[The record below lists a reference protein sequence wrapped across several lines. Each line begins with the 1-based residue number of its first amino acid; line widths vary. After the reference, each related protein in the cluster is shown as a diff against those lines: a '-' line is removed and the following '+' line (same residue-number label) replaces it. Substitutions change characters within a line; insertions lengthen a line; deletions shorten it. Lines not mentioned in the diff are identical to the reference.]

1 MKKVLICTAVAIG
14 LGACATKEKMET
26 DTTKK
31 GGSVTANADH
41 SAAITAT
48 KLTSNLD
55 KGQVPGTDFFQYATG
70 GWQNANPI
78 TDEYARYGQFDALRE
93 KNREQ
98 LKDLV
103 LEQAAKKGEKGS
115 NSQKVGDLYNLVM
128 DSTRRNNEGVA
139 PVKPYMDAIAAMQT
153 KEEIIPL
160 IAKNYIVGL
169 GNFFG
174 TGISTDIM
182 ESNSNQLGIYQGG
195 LSLSEKEYYSEES
208 EVAANIRTKFREH
221 VVNMFKLHGFSEQ
234 EATAKME
241 AVMAIET
248 RLAAKHLSRVERRDP
263 MNSYHKMS
271 YDELKSTVPGIDWD
285 TYYSILGIEGI
296 KELNLAHP
304 EAIKEVAA
312 IINDTP
318 MDDIKAYLEWRVIR
332 STANEL
338 SDALE
343 EETFAFYGTVL
354 SGKKVQ
360 QPRWKR
366 AVSTVD
372 GALGDIIGQLYV
384 AKYFPAEAKERM
396 TQLVKN
402 LQIALG
408 ERIDAQEWMSDVTK
422 KAAHEKLNTFT
433 VKIGYPDKWD
443 DYSALTIDPELSY
456 AENCRNMSEFGWKK
470 HVDEKWGKPVDRD
483 EWHMTPQTVNA
494 YYNPTT
500 NEICFPAGILQ
511 YPFFDMEEDDAFN
524 YGAIGVVIGHEMTH
538 GFDDQGRQ
546 FDKDGNF
553 ANWWTDEDAQKFN
566 ERTQVIVDFF
576 DKIEV
581 LPGLNANG
589 KLTLGEN
596 IADHGGIMISL
607 QAFRKATKDNPL
619 PVIDGLT
626 AEQRFFI
633 SYSGVWAGH
642 VRDEE
647 IRNLTKSDVHSL
659 SRWRVNGTLPHIDAW
674 YEAFGITEESPMFVP
689 QEKRLNIW

>member
-1 MKKVLICTAVAIG
+1 MKKTLICTAIAISF
-14 LGACATKEKMET
+14 GACATKEKKT
-26 DTTKK
+26 DMT
-31 GGSVTANADH
+31 N
-41 SAAITAT
+41 ITET
-48 KLTSNLD
+48 KLTANLD
-55 KGQVPGTDFFQYATG
+55 TTYIPGADFFQYATG

-103 LEQAAKKGEKGS
+103 LEQAAKKGENGS

-139 PVKPYMDAIAAMQT
+139 PVKPYMDAIAAIES

-160 IAKNYIVGL
+160 IAKNYRVGL

-182 ESNSNQLGIYQGG
+182 ESNSHLLGLYQGG
-195 LSLSEKEYYSEES
+195 LSLSEKEYYSENDEAS
-208 EVAANIRTKFREH
+208 INIRAKFRQY
-221 VVNMFKLHGFSEQ
+221 VVNMFKLHGFNEQ

-271 YDELKSTVPGIDWD
+271 YDELKRTIPGIDWD
-285 TYYSILGIEGI
+285 TYYSILGINGI
-296 KELNLAHP
+296 EELNLAHP

-312 IINDTP
+312 IINDTQLN
-318 MDDIKAYLEWRVIR
+318 DIKAYLEWRIIR

-338 SDALE
+338 SDAIE

-372 GALGDIIGQLYV
+372 GALGDIIGELYV
-384 AKYFPAEAKERM
+384 AKYFPPAAKERM

-422 KAAHEKLNTFT
+422 KAAHEKLSTFT

-443 DYSALTIDPELSY
+443 DYSALTIDPALSY

-470 HVDEKWGKPVDRD
+470 HIDEKWGKPVDRD

-546 FDKDGNF
+546 FDKEGNF
-553 ANWWTDEDAQKFN
+553 ANWWTDEDAAKFN
-566 ERTQVIVDFF
+566 ERTQVIVNFF

-607 QAFRKATKDNPL
+607 QAFRNATKDKPL
-619 PVIDGLT
+619 PEIDGLT
-626 AEQRFFI
+626 AEQRFFL

-642 VRDEE
+642 IRDEE

-674 YEAFGITEESPMFVP
+674 YEAFGITEESPMFVS

>member
-1 MKKVLICTAVAIG
+1 MMANL
-14 LGACATKEKMET
+14 
-26 DTTKK
+26 DTTQ
-31 GGSVTANADH
+31 D
-41 SAAITAT
+41 
-48 KLTSNLD
+48 
-55 KGQVPGTDFFQYATG
+55 PGTDFFRYATG
-70 GWQNANPI
+70 GWLDANPL

-93 KNREQ
+93 KSREQ
-98 LKDLV
+98 LKELV
-103 LEQAAKKGEKGS
+103 LEQAAKESEPGS
-115 NSQKVGDLYNLVM
+115 NAQKVGDLYKMVM
-128 DSTRRNNEGVA
+128 DSTTRNAQGVE
-139 PVKPYMDAIAAMQT
+139 PVKPLMDEVAAL
-153 KEEIIPL
+153 KDKSEIIPL
-160 IAKNYIVGL
+160 MARNTRVGI
-169 GNFFG
+169 GGFFG
-174 TGISTDIM
+174 TGIGTDIM
-182 ESNSNQLGIYQGG
+182 DSNSNQLGLYQGG
-195 LSLSEKEYYSEES
+195 LSLPEKEYYSDNDEITL
-208 EVAANIRTKFREH
+208 NIRAKFQEY
-221 VVNMFKLHGFSEQ
+221 VVNMFKLHGF
-234 EATAKME
+234 EAAAAQKKME

-248 RLAAKHLSRVERRDP
+248 RIAAKHLSRVERRNP
-263 MNSYHKMS
+263 LNSYHKMT
-271 YDELKSTVPGIDWD
+271 YAELKNTIPGINWD
-285 TYYSILGIEGI
+285 EYYSILGINGI
-296 KELNLAHP
+296 EVLNLAHP

-312 IINDTP
+312 IIAETP
-318 MDDIKAYLEWRVIR
+318 LDDLKAYLEWRVIR
-332 STANEL
+332 STSNEL
-338 SDALE
+338 TDDIEA
-343 EETFAFYGTVL
+343 ETFAFYGTVL

-372 GALGDIIGQLYV
+372 GALGDIIGELYV
-384 AKYFPAEAKERM
+384 AKHFPPAAKERM

-402 LQIALG
+402 LQVALG
-408 ERIDAQEWMSDVTK
+408 ERIDAQEWMSEETK

-443 DYSALTIDPELSY
+443 DYSGLVIDPALSY
-456 AENCRNMSEFGWKK
+456 AENCRRMSEFGWNK
-470 HVDEKWGKPVDRD
+470 HVNEKWGKPVDRE

-511 YPFFDMEEDDAFN
+511 YPFFDMDEDDAFN

-553 ANWWTDEDAQKFN
+553 ANWWTDEDAAKFN

-596 IADHGGIMISL
+596 IADHGGLMISM
-607 QAFRKATKDNPL
+607 QAFKNATKENPL
-619 PVIDGLT
+619 PVVNGFT
-626 AEQRFFI
+626 PEQRFYL

-659 SRWRVNGTLPHIDAW
+659 ARWRVNGTLPHIDDW
-674 YEAFGITEESPMFVP
+674 YTAFGITEESPMFVP
-689 QEKRLNIW
+689 QEERLKIW

>member
-1 MKKVLICTAVAIG
+1 MKKLFIGAAMLVG
-14 LGACATKEKMET
+14 LGACTTNETMET
-26 DTTKK
+26 
-31 GGSVTANADH
+31 
-41 SAAITAT
+41 
-48 KLTSNLD
+48 KLMANLD
-55 KGQVPGTDFFQYATG
+55 TAQSPGADFFQYATG
-70 GWQNANPI
+70 GWQKANPM

-103 LEQAAKKGEKGS
+103 LEQASKESEPGS
-115 NSQKVGDLYNLVM
+115 NAQKVGDLYNMVM
-128 DSTRRNNEGVA
+128 DSTRRNAEGTA
-139 PVKPYMDAIAAMQT
+139 PVKSYMDEVASL
-153 KEEIIPL
+153 KSKSEIIPL
-160 IAKNYIVGL
+160 MARNYRVGI
-169 GNFFG
+169 GGFFG
-174 TGISTDIM
+174 TGIGTDIM
-182 ESNSNQLGIYQGG
+182 DSNSNQLGLYQGG
-195 LSLSEKEYYSEES
+195 TSLPEKEYYSDTDENS
-208 EVAANIRTKFREH
+208 ANIRAKYREYI
-221 VVNMFKLHGFSEQ
+221 VNMFKLHGFSAQDAES
-234 EATAKME
+234 KMNS
-241 AVMAIET
+241 VMAIET
-248 RLAAKHLSRVERRDP
+248 RLAAKHLSRVERRNP
-263 MNSYHKMS
+263 LNSYHKMS
-271 YDELKSTVPGIDWD
+271 YAELKSTVPGIDWD

-296 KELNLAHP
+296 ETVNLAHP

-312 IINDTP
+312 IIKDTP
-318 MDDIKAYLEWRVIR
+318 LNDIKAYLEWKIIR
-332 STANEL
+332 STSNEL
-338 SDALE
+338 TDDIEA
-343 EETFAFYGTVL
+343 ETFAFYGTVL

-372 GALGDIIGQLYV
+372 GALGDIIGELYV
-384 AKYFPAEAKERM
+384 AKHFPPAAKERM

-402 LQIALG
+402 LQVALG
-408 ERIDAQEWMSDVTK
+408 ERIDAQEWMSEETK

-443 DYSALTIDPELSY
+443 DYSGLTVDPSLTY
-456 AENCRNMSEFGWKK
+456 AENCRRMSEFGWKK
-470 HVDEKWGKPVDRD
+470 HIDEKWGKPVDRD

-511 YPFFDMEEDDAFN
+511 YPFFDMNEDDAFN

-553 ANWWTDEDAQKFN
+553 ANWWTDEDAAKFN

-596 IADHGGIMISL
+596 IADHGGLMISM
-607 QAFRKATKDNPL
+607 QAFKNATKDNPL
-619 PVIDGLT
+619 PAVNGFT
-626 AEQRFFI
+626 PEQRFYL

-659 SRWRVNGTLPHIDAW
+659 SRWRVNGTLPHIDDW
-674 YEAFGITEESPMFVP
+674 YAAFGITENDPLFVP
-689 QEKRLNIW
+689 AEQRLKIW

>member
-1 MKKVLICTAVAIG
+1 MKKLLIMTAIALGVAG
-14 LGACATKEKMET
+14 CETKETMK
-26 DTTKK
+26 
-31 GGSVTANADH
+31 
-41 SAAITAT
+41 T
-48 KLTSNLD
+48 KLTDNLD
-55 KGQVPGTDFFQYATG
+55 TSYKPGEDFFQYATG

-103 LEQAAKKGEKGS
+103 LEQAAKESESGS
-115 NSQKVGDLYNLVM
+115 NAQKVGDLYKLVM
-128 DSTRRNNEGVA
+128 DSTRRNSEGIA
-139 PVKPYMDAIAAMQT
+139 PVKPYIDAVAAM
-153 KEEIIPL
+153 KEKSEIIPL
-160 IAKNYIVGL
+160 IAKNYRVGL

-174 TGISTDIM
+174 TGIGTDIM
-182 ESNSNQLGIYQGG
+182 DSNSNQLGIYQGG
-195 LSLSEKEYYSEES
+195 LSLSEKEYYSEDS
-208 EVAANIRTKFREH
+208 EVAANIRTKFREY
-221 VVNMFKLHGFSEQ
+221 VVNMFKLYGNSEQ
-234 EATAKME
+234 VATAKME

-248 RLAAKHLSRVERRDP
+248 RLAAKHLSRVERRNP

-271 YDELKSTVPGIDWD
+271 YDELKKTIPGIDWD
-285 TYYSILGIEGI
+285 TYYSILGIDGI
-296 KELNLAHP
+296 EVLNLAHP
-304 EAIKEVAA
+304 EAIKEVEA
-312 IINDTP
+312 IIKETPLNDL
-318 MDDIKAYLEWRVIR
+318 KAYLEWRIMR

-338 SDALE
+338 SDAIE

-372 GALGDIIGQLYV
+372 GALGDIIGELYV
-384 AKYFPAEAKERM
+384 AKHFPPAAKERM
-396 TQLVKN
+396 TELVNN

-443 DYSALTIDPELSY
+443 DYSALTIDPALSY

-470 HVDEKWGKPVDRD
+470 HIDEKWSKPVDRE

-553 ANWWTDEDAQKFN
+553 ANWWTDEDAAKFN

-576 DKIEV
+576 NKIEV
-581 LPGLNANG
+581 LPGLYADG

-607 QAFRKATKDNPL
+607 QAFRNATKENPL
-619 PVIDGLT
+619 PEIDGLT
-626 AEQRFFI
+626 AEQRFFL

-689 QEKRLNIW
+689 KEERLNIW

>member
-1 MKKVLICTAVAIG
+1 MKRLFICTALAVS
-14 LGACATKEKMET
+14 LGACTTNETMET
-26 DTTKK
+26 KLMGNLDTTQ
-31 GGSVTANADH
+31 A
-41 SAAITAT
+41 
-48 KLTSNLD
+48 
-55 KGQVPGTDFFQYATG
+55 PGTDFFRYATG
-70 GWQNANPI
+70 GWQDANPL

-93 KNREQ
+93 KSREQ
-98 LKDLV
+98 LKELV
-103 LEQAAKKGEKGS
+103 LEQAAKVSEPGS
-115 NSQKVGDLYNLVM
+115 NAQKVGDLYKMVM
-128 DSTRRNNEGVA
+128 DSTTRNAQGVE
-139 PVKPYMDAIAAMQT
+139 PVKPLMDEVAAI
-153 KEEIIPL
+153 KSKSEIIPL
-160 IAKNYIVGL
+160 VAKNNRIGI
-169 GNFFG
+169 GGFFG
-174 TGISTDIM
+174 TGIGTDIM
-182 ESNSNQLGIYQGG
+182 DSNSNQLGIYQGG
-195 LSLSEKEYYSEES
+195 LSLPEKEYYSDNDDITL
-208 EVAANIRTKFREH
+208 NIRAKFQEY
-221 VVNMFKLHGFSEQ
+221 VVNMFKLHGFTAD
-234 EATAKME
+234 EAKSKME

-248 RLAAKHLSRVERRDP
+248 RIAAKHLSRVERRNP
-263 MNSYHKMS
+263 LNSYHKMS
-271 YDELKSTVPGIDWD
+271 YAELKSTIPGINWD
-285 TYYSILGIEGI
+285 EYYSILGINGI
-296 KELNLAHP
+296 EMLNLAHP
-304 EAIKEVAA
+304 EAVKEVAA
-312 IINDTP
+312 IINEMP
-318 MDDIKAYLEWRVIR
+318 LESLKSYLQWRIVR
-332 STANEL
+332 STSNEL
-338 SDALE
+338 TDAIE

-372 GALGDIIGQLYV
+372 GALGDIIGELYV
-384 AKYFPAEAKERM
+384 AKHFPPAAKERM

-408 ERIDAQEWMSDVTK
+408 ERIDAQEWMSEETK

-443 DYSALTIDPELSY
+443 DYSGLIVDPSLSY
-456 AENCRNMSEFGWKK
+456 AENCRRMSEFEWNK
-470 HVDEKWGKPVDRD
+470 HVEEKWGKPVDRE

-553 ANWWTDEDAQKFN
+553 ANWWTDEDAAKFN

-596 IADHGGIMISL
+596 IADHGGLMISM
-607 QAFRKATKDNPL
+607 QAFKNATKENPL
-619 PVIDGLT
+619 PVINGFT
-626 AEQRFFI
+626 PEQRFFL

-659 SRWRVNGTLPHIDAW
+659 SRWRVNGTLPHIDDW
-674 YEAFGITEESPMFVP
+674 YTAFGITENDPMFVP
-689 QEKRLNIW
+689 AEERLKIW

>member
-1 MKKVLICTAVAIG
+1 MTAIALGVAG
-14 LGACATKEKMET
+14 CETKETMK
-26 DTTKK
+26 
-31 GGSVTANADH
+31 
-41 SAAITAT
+41 T
-48 KLTSNLD
+48 KLTENLD
-55 KGQVPGTDFFQYATG
+55 TTYKAGEDFFQYATG

-98 LKDLV
+98 LKELV
-103 LEQAAKKGEKGS
+103 LEQAAKESEPGS
-115 NSQKVGDLYNLVM
+115 NAQKVGDLYKLVM
-128 DSTRRNNEGVA
+128 DSTRRNSEGIA
-139 PVKPYMDAIAAMQT
+139 PVKPYIDAIAAM
-153 KEEIIPL
+153 KEKSEIIPL
-160 IAKNYIVGL
+160 IAKNYRVGL

-182 ESNSNQLGIYQGG
+182 DSNSNQLGIYQGG

-208 EVAANIRTKFREH
+208 EVAANIRAKFREH
-221 VVNMFKLHGFSEQ
+221 VVNMFKLFGNSEQ
-234 EATAKME
+234 DATAKME

-271 YDELKSTVPGIDWD
+271 YDELKKTIPGIDWD

-296 KELNLAHP
+296 EELNLAHP
-304 EAIKEVAA
+304 AAIKEVEA
-312 IINDTP
+312 IIKETP
-318 MDDIKAYLEWRVIR
+318 LNDIKAYLEWRIIR
-332 STANEL
+332 STSNEL
-338 SDALE
+338 SDAIE

-372 GALGDIIGQLYV
+372 GALGDIIGELYV
-384 AKYFPAEAKERM
+384 AKHFPPAAKVRM
-396 TQLVKN
+396 TELVKN

-408 ERIDAQEWMSDVTK
+408 ERIDAQEWMSAETK

-443 DYSALTIDPELSY
+443 DYSALTIDPVLSY
-456 AENCRNMSEFGWKK
+456 AENCRNMSEFDWKK
-470 HVDEKWGKPVDRD
+470 HVDEKWGKPVDRE

-607 QAFRKATKDNPL
+607 QAFRNATKDNPL
-619 PVIDGLT
+619 PVVDGLT

-674 YEAFGITEESPMFVP
+674 YEAFGITDKDPMFVP
-689 QEKRLNIW
+689 KEERLNIW

>member
-1 MKKVLICTAVAIG
+1 MKKTLICTAIAISF
-14 LGACATKEKMET
+14 GACATKEKKIDMT
-26 DTTKK
+26 
-31 GGSVTANADH
+31 N
-41 SAAITAT
+41 ITET
-48 KLTSNLD
+48 KLTANLD
-55 KGQVPGTDFFQYATG
+55 TTYIPGADFFQYATG

-103 LEQAAKKGEKGS
+103 LEQAAKKGENGS

-139 PVKPYMDAIAAMQT
+139 PVKPYMDAIAAIES

-160 IAKNYIVGL
+160 IAKNYRVGL

-182 ESNSNQLGIYQGG
+182 ESNSHLLGIYQGG
-195 LSLSEKEYYSEES
+195 LSLSEKEYYSENDEAS
-208 EVAANIRTKFREH
+208 VNIRTKFRQY
-221 VVNMFKLHGFSEQ
+221 VVNMFKLHGFNEQ

-241 AVMAIET
+241 AVMKIET

-263 MNSYHKMS
+263 MNSYHKMTYS
-271 YDELKSTVPGIDWD
+271 ELKNTIPGIDWD
-285 TYYSILGIEGI
+285 TYYSILGINGI
-296 KELNLAHP
+296 EELNLAHP
-304 EAIKEVAA
+304 NAIKEVAA
-312 IINDTP
+312 IINDTQLN
-318 MDDIKAYLEWRVIR
+318 DIKAYLEWRIIR

-338 SDALE
+338 SDAIE

-372 GALGDIIGQLYV
+372 GALGDIIGELYV
-384 AKYFPAEAKERM
+384 AKYFPPAAKERM

-422 KAAHEKLNTFT
+422 KAAHEKLSTFT

-443 DYSALTIDPELSY
+443 DYSALTINPALSY

-470 HVDEKWGKPVDRD
+470 HIDEKWGKPVDRD

-546 FDKDGNF
+546 FDKEGNF

-607 QAFRKATKDNPL
+607 QAFRNATKDKPL
-619 PVIDGLT
+619 PEIDGLT
-626 AEQRFFI
+626 AEQRFFL

-642 VRDEE
+642 IRDEE

-674 YEAFGITEESPMFVP
+674 YEAFGITEESPMFVS

>member
-1 MKKVLICTAVAIG
+1 MKKTLICTAIAISF
-14 LGACATKEKMET
+14 GACATKEKKIDMT
-26 DTTKK
+26 
-31 GGSVTANADH
+31 N
-41 SAAITAT
+41 ITET
-48 KLTSNLD
+48 KLTANLD
-55 KGQVPGTDFFQYATG
+55 TTYIPGADFFQYATG

-103 LEQAAKKGEKGS
+103 LEQAAKKGENGC

-128 DSTRRNNEGVA
+128 DSTRRNSEGVA
-139 PVKPYMDAIAAMQT
+139 PVKPYMDAIAAIES

-160 IAKNYIVGL
+160 IAKNYRVGL

-182 ESNSNQLGIYQGG
+182 ESNSHLLGIYQGG
-195 LSLSEKEYYSEES
+195 LSLSEKEYYSENDEAS
-208 EVAANIRTKFREH
+208 VNIRTKFRQY
-221 VVNMFKLHGFSEQ
+221 VVNMFKLHGFNEQ

-241 AVMAIET
+241 AVMKIET

-263 MNSYHKMS
+263 MNSYHKMTYS
-271 YDELKSTVPGIDWD
+271 EFKNTIPGIDWD
-285 TYYSILGIEGI
+285 TYYNILGINDIET
-296 KELNLAHP
+296 LNLAHP
-304 EAIKEVAA
+304 NAIKEVAA
-312 IINDTP
+312 IIKDTP
-318 MDDIKAYLEWRVIR
+318 LNEIKSYLEWRIIH
-332 STANEL
+332 STSNEL
-338 SDALE
+338 SDAIE

-372 GALGDIIGQLYV
+372 GALGDIIGELYV
-384 AKYFPAEAKERM
+384 AKYFPPAAKERM

-422 KAAHEKLNTFT
+422 KAAHEKLSTFT

-443 DYSALTIDPELSY
+443 DYSALTIDPALSY

-470 HVDEKWGKPVDRD
+470 HIDEKWGKPVDRD

-546 FDKDGNF
+546 FDKEGNF
-553 ANWWTDEDAQKFN
+553 ANWWTDEDAAKFN

-607 QAFRKATKDNPL
+607 QAFRNATKDKPL
-619 PVIDGLT
+619 PEIDGLT
-626 AEQRFFI
+626 AEQRFFL

-642 VRDEE
+642 IRDEE

-674 YEAFGITEESPMFVP
+674 YEAFGITEESPMFVS

>member
-1 MKKVLICTAVAIG
+1 MS
-14 LGACATKEKMET
+14 LGACTTNETMET
-26 DTTKK
+26 KLMANLDTTQ
-31 GGSVTANADH
+31 A
-41 SAAITAT
+41 
-48 KLTSNLD
+48 
-55 KGQVPGTDFFQYATG
+55 PGTDFFRYATG
-70 GWQNANPI
+70 GWQDANPL

-93 KNREQ
+93 KSKEQ
-98 LKDLV
+98 LKELV
-103 LEQAAKKGEKGS
+103 LEQAAKQSEPGS
-115 NSQKVGDLYNLVM
+115 NAQKVGDLYNMVM
-128 DSTRRNNEGVA
+128 DSTTRNAQGVE
-139 PVKPYMDAIAAMQT
+139 PVKPLMDEVAAI
-153 KEEIIPL
+153 KSKSEIIPL
-160 IAKNYIVGL
+160 VAKNNRIGI
-169 GNFFG
+169 GGFFG
-174 TGISTDIM
+174 TGIGTDIM
-182 ESNSNQLGIYQGG
+182 DSNSNQLGIYQGG
-195 LSLSEKEYYSEES
+195 LSLPEKEYYSDNDDITL
-208 EVAANIRTKFREH
+208 NIRAKFQEY
-221 VVNMFKLHGFSEQ
+221 VVNMFKLHGFTAD
-234 EATAKME
+234 EAKSKME

-248 RLAAKHLSRVERRDP
+248 RIAAKHLSRVERRNP
-263 MNSYHKMS
+263 LNSYHKMS
-271 YDELKSTVPGIDWD
+271 YAELKSTIPGINWD
-285 TYYSILGIEGI
+285 EYYSILGINGI
-296 KELNLAHP
+296 EMLNLAHP
-304 EAIKEVAA
+304 EAVKEVAA
-312 IINDTP
+312 IINEMP
-318 MDDIKAYLEWRVIR
+318 LESLKSYLQWRIVR
-332 STANEL
+332 STSNEL
-338 SDALE
+338 TDAIE

-372 GALGDIIGQLYV
+372 GALGDIIGELYV
-384 AKYFPAEAKERM
+384 AKHFPPAAKERM

-408 ERIDAQEWMSDVTK
+408 ERIDAQEWMSEETK

-443 DYSALTIDPELSY
+443 DYSGLIVDPSLSY
-456 AENCRNMSEFGWKK
+456 AENCRRMSEFEWNK
-470 HVDEKWGKPVDRD
+470 HVEEKWGKPVDRE

-553 ANWWTDEDAQKFN
+553 ANWWTDEDAAKFN

-596 IADHGGIMISL
+596 IADHGGLMISM
-607 QAFRKATKDNPL
+607 QAFKNATKENPL
-619 PVIDGLT
+619 PVINGFT
-626 AEQRFFI
+626 PEQRFYL

-659 SRWRVNGTLPHIDAW
+659 SRWRVNGTLPHIDDW
-674 YEAFGITEESPMFVP
+674 YTAFGITENDPMFVP
-689 QEKRLNIW
+689 AEERLKIW

>member
-1 MKKVLICTAVAIG
+1 MIYSMKKLFICTAMLIG
-14 LGACATKEKMET
+14 LGACTTKESME
-26 DTTKK
+26 
-31 GGSVTANADH
+31 S
-41 SAAITAT
+41 
-48 KLTSNLD
+48 KLMTNLD
-55 KGQVPGTDFFQYATG
+55 TSHQPGSDFFQYATG

-98 LKDLV
+98 LKELV
-103 LEQAAKKGEKGS
+103 LEQAAKESETGS
-115 NSQKVGDLYNLVM
+115 NEQKVGDLYNLVM
-128 DSTRRNNEGVA
+128 DSTRRNSEGIA
-139 PVKPYMDAIAAMQT
+139 PVKPYIDAVAAM
-153 KEEIIPL
+153 KEKSEIIPL
-160 IAKNYIVGL
+160 IAKNYRVGL

-174 TGISTDIM
+174 TGIGTDIM
-182 ESNSNQLGIYQGG
+182 DSNSNQLGIYQGG
-195 LSLSEKEYYSEES
+195 LSLSEKEYYSEDT
-208 EVAANIRTKFREH
+208 EVAANIRAKFRQYI
-221 VVNMFKLHGFSEQ
+221 VNMFKLFGNNEQ

-248 RLAAKHLSRVERRDP
+248 RLAAKHLSRVERRNP
-263 MNSYHKMS
+263 MNSYHKITYS
-271 YDELKSTVPGIDWD
+271 ELKKTIPTIDWD
-285 TYYSILGIEGI
+285 TYYSILGINGI
-296 KELNLAHP
+296 EVLNLAHP

-312 IINDTP
+312 IIKEMPLN
-318 MDDIKAYLEWRVIR
+318 DIKSYLEWRIIH
-332 STANEL
+332 STSNEL
-338 SDALE
+338 SDAIE

-366 AVSTVD
+366 AISAVD
-372 GALGDIIGQLYV
+372 GALGDVIGQLYV
-384 AKYFPAEAKERM
+384 AKYFPPAAKERM
-396 TQLVKN
+396 TKLVQN
-402 LQIALG
+402 LQTALG
-408 ERIDAQEWMSDVTK
+408 ERINAQEWMSDVTK

-443 DYSALTIDPELSY
+443 DYSKLTIDPTLSY
-456 AENCRNMSEFGWKK
+456 ADNCRHMSEFGWEK
-470 HVDEKWGKPVDRD
+470 HIDEKWGKPVDRE

-553 ANWWTDEDAQKFN
+553 ANWWTDEDAEKFN

-607 QAFRKATKDNPL
+607 QALRNATKGNTL
-619 PVIDGLT
+619 PTVGGFT
-626 AEQRFFI
+626 PEQRFFL

-689 QEKRLNIW
+689 QDERLNIW

>member
-1 MKKVLICTAVAIG
+1 MAVS
-14 LGACATKEKMET
+14 LGACTTNETMET
-26 DTTKK
+26 KLMANLDTTQ
-31 GGSVTANADH
+31 D
-41 SAAITAT
+41 
-48 KLTSNLD
+48 
-55 KGQVPGTDFFQYATG
+55 PGTDFFRYATG
-70 GWQNANPI
+70 GWLDANPL

-93 KNREQ
+93 KSREQ
-98 LKDLV
+98 LKELV
-103 LEQAAKKGEKGS
+103 LEQAAKESEPGS
-115 NSQKVGDLYNLVM
+115 NAQKVGDLYKMVM
-128 DSTRRNNEGVA
+128 DSTTRNAQGVE
-139 PVKPYMDAIAAMQT
+139 PVKPLMDEVAAL
-153 KEEIIPL
+153 KDKSEIIPL
-160 IAKNYIVGL
+160 MARNTRVGI
-169 GNFFG
+169 GGFFG
-174 TGISTDIM
+174 TGIGTDIM
-182 ESNSNQLGIYQGG
+182 DSNSNQLGLYQGG
-195 LSLSEKEYYSEES
+195 LSLPEKEYYSDNDEITL
-208 EVAANIRTKFREH
+208 NIRAKFQEY
-221 VVNMFKLHGFSEQ
+221 VVNMFKLHGF
-234 EATAKME
+234 EAAAAQKKME

-248 RLAAKHLSRVERRDP
+248 RIAAKHLSRVERRNP
-263 MNSYHKMS
+263 LNSYHKMT
-271 YDELKSTVPGIDWD
+271 YAELKNTIPGINWD
-285 TYYSILGIEGI
+285 EYYSILGINGI
-296 KELNLAHP
+296 EVLNLAHP

-312 IINDTP
+312 IIAETP
-318 MDDIKAYLEWRVIR
+318 LDDLKAYLEWRVIR
-332 STANEL
+332 STSNEL
-338 SDALE
+338 TDDIEA
-343 EETFAFYGTVL
+343 ETFAFYGTVL

-372 GALGDIIGQLYV
+372 GALGDIIGELYV
-384 AKYFPAEAKERM
+384 AKHFPPAAKERM

-402 LQIALG
+402 LQVALG
-408 ERIDAQEWMSDVTK
+408 ERIDAQEWMSEETK

-443 DYSALTIDPELSY
+443 DYSGLVIDPALSY
-456 AENCRNMSEFGWKK
+456 AENCRRMSEFGWNK
-470 HVDEKWGKPVDRD
+470 HVNEKWGKPVDRE

-511 YPFFDMEEDDAFN
+511 YPFFDMDEDDAFN

-553 ANWWTDEDAQKFN
+553 ANWWTDEDAAKFN

-596 IADHGGIMISL
+596 IADHGGLMISM
-607 QAFRKATKDNPL
+607 QAFKNATKENPL
-619 PVIDGLT
+619 PVINGFT
-626 AEQRFFI
+626 PEQRFYL

-659 SRWRVNGTLPHIDAW
+659 ARWRVNGTLPHIDDW
-674 YEAFGITEESPMFVP
+674 YTAFGITEESPMFVP
-689 QEKRLNIW
+689 QEERLKIW

>member
-1 MKKVLICTAVAIG
+1 MKRIFICTALAVS
-14 LGACATKEKMET
+14 LGACTTNETMET
-26 DTTKK
+26 KLMANLDTTQ
-31 GGSVTANADH
+31 D
-41 SAAITAT
+41 
-48 KLTSNLD
+48 
-55 KGQVPGTDFFQYATG
+55 PGTDFFRYATG
-70 GWQNANPI
+70 GWLDANPL

-93 KNREQ
+93 KSREQ
-98 LKDLV
+98 LKELV
-103 LEQAAKKGEKGS
+103 LEQAAKESEPGS
-115 NSQKVGDLYNLVM
+115 NAQKVGDLYKMVM
-128 DSTRRNNEGVA
+128 DSTTRNAQGVE
-139 PVKPYMDAIAAMQT
+139 PVKPLMDEVAAL
-153 KEEIIPL
+153 KDKSEIIPL
-160 IAKNYIVGL
+160 MARNTRVGI
-169 GNFFG
+169 GGFFG
-174 TGISTDIM
+174 TGIGTDIM
-182 ESNSNQLGIYQGG
+182 DSNSNQLGLYQGG
-195 LSLSEKEYYSEES
+195 LSLPEKEYYSDNDEITL
-208 EVAANIRTKFREH
+208 NIRAKFQEY
-221 VVNMFKLHGFSEQ
+221 VVNMFKLHGF
-234 EATAKME
+234 EAAAAQKKME

-248 RLAAKHLSRVERRDP
+248 RIAAKHLSRVERRNP
-263 MNSYHKMS
+263 LNSYHKMT
-271 YDELKSTVPGIDWD
+271 YAELKNTIPGINWD
-285 TYYSILGIEGI
+285 EYYSILGINGI
-296 KELNLAHP
+296 EVLNLAHP

-312 IINDTP
+312 IIADTP
-318 MDDIKAYLEWRVIR
+318 LDDLKAYLEWRVIR
-332 STANEL
+332 STSNEL
-338 SDALE
+338 TDDIEA
-343 EETFAFYGTVL
+343 ETFAFYGTVL

-372 GALGDIIGQLYV
+372 GALGDIIGELYV
-384 AKYFPAEAKERM
+384 AKHFPPAAKERM

-402 LQIALG
+402 LQVALG
-408 ERIDAQEWMSDVTK
+408 ERIDAQEWMSEETK

-443 DYSALTIDPELSY
+443 DYSGLVIDPALSY
-456 AENCRNMSEFGWKK
+456 AENCRRMSEFGWNK
-470 HVDEKWGKPVDRD
+470 HVNEKWGKPVDRE

-511 YPFFDMEEDDAFN
+511 YPFFDMDEDDAFN

-553 ANWWTDEDAQKFN
+553 ANWWTDEDAAKFN

-596 IADHGGIMISL
+596 IADHGGLMISM
-607 QAFRKATKDNPL
+607 QAFKNATKENPL
-619 PVIDGLT
+619 PVINGFT
-626 AEQRFFI
+626 PEQRFYL

-689 QEKRLNIW
+689 KEERLNIW

>member
-1 MKKVLICTAVAIG
+1 MKRLFICTALAVS
-14 LGACATKEKMET
+14 LGACTTNETMET
-26 DTTKK
+26 KLMANLDTTQ
-31 GGSVTANADH
+31 D
-41 SAAITAT
+41 
-48 KLTSNLD
+48 
-55 KGQVPGTDFFQYATG
+55 PGTDFFRYATG
-70 GWQNANPI
+70 GWQDANPL

-93 KNREQ
+93 KSKEQ
-98 LKDLV
+98 LKELV
-103 LEQAAKKGEKGS
+103 LEQAAKQSEPGS
-115 NSQKVGDLYNLVM
+115 NAQKVGDLYNMVM
-128 DSTRRNNEGVA
+128 DSTTRNAQGTA
-139 PVKPYMDAIAAMQT
+139 PVKPLMDEVAAIKA
-153 KEEIIPL
+153 KSEIIPL
-160 IAKNYIVGL
+160 MAKNTRVGI
-169 GNFFG
+169 GGFFG
-174 TGISTDIM
+174 TGIGTDIM
-182 ESNSNQLGIYQGG
+182 DSNSNQLGIYQGG
-195 LSLSEKEYYSEES
+195 LSLPEKEYYSDNDDITL
-208 EVAANIRTKFREH
+208 NIRAKFQEY
-221 VVNMFKLHGFSEQ
+221 VVNMFKLHGFTAD
-234 EATAKME
+234 EAQKKME

-248 RLAAKHLSRVERRDP
+248 RIAAKHLSRVERRNP
-263 MNSYHKMS
+263 LNSYHKMS
-271 YDELKSTVPGIDWD
+271 YAELKSTIPGINWD
-285 TYYSILGIEGI
+285 EYYSILGINGI
-296 KELNLAHP
+296 EVLNLAHP

-312 IINDTP
+312 IINECP
-318 MDDIKAYLEWRVIR
+318 LDDLKAYLEWRIVR
-332 STANEL
+332 STSNEL
-338 SDALE
+338 TDAIE

-372 GALGDIIGQLYV
+372 GALGDIIGELYV
-384 AKYFPAEAKERM
+384 AKHFPPAAKERM

-402 LQIALG
+402 LQFALG
-408 ERIDAQEWMSDVTK
+408 ERIDAQEWMSEETK

-443 DYSALTIDPELSY
+443 DYSGLIVDPSLSY
-456 AENCRNMSEFGWKK
+456 AENCRRMSEFEWNK
-470 HVDEKWGKPVDRD
+470 HVEEKWGKPVDRE

-553 ANWWTDEDAQKFN
+553 ANWWTDEDAAKFN

-596 IADHGGIMISL
+596 IADHGGIMISM
-607 QAFRKATKDNPL
+607 QALRNATKDNPL
-619 PVIDGLT
+619 PVINGFT
-626 AEQRFFI
+626 PEQRFFL

-659 SRWRVNGTLPHIDAW
+659 SRWRVNGTLPHIDDW
-674 YEAFGITEESPMFVP
+674 YTAFGITENDPMFVP
-689 QEKRLNIW
+689 AEERLKIW

>member
-1 MKKVLICTAVAIG
+1 MANL
-14 LGACATKEKMET
+14 
-26 DTTKK
+26 DTTQ
-31 GGSVTANADH
+31 D
-41 SAAITAT
+41 
-48 KLTSNLD
+48 
-55 KGQVPGTDFFQYATG
+55 PGTDFFRYATG
-70 GWQNANPI
+70 GWQDANPL

-93 KNREQ
+93 KSKEQ
-98 LKDLV
+98 LKELV
-103 LEQAAKKGEKGS
+103 LEQAAKQSEPGS
-115 NSQKVGDLYNLVM
+115 NAQKVGDLYNMVM
-128 DSTRRNNEGVA
+128 DSTTRNAQGTA
-139 PVKPYMDAIAAMQT
+139 PVKPLMDEVAAIKA
-153 KEEIIPL
+153 KSEIIPL
-160 IAKNYIVGL
+160 VAKNNRVGI
-169 GNFFG
+169 GGFFG

-182 ESNSNQLGIYQGG
+182 DSNSNQLGLYQGG
-195 LSLSEKEYYSEES
+195 LSLPEKEYYSDNDEITL
-208 EVAANIRTKFREH
+208 NIRAKFQEY
-221 VVNMFKLHGFSEQ
+221 VVNMFKLHGFAAD
-234 EATAKME
+234 EAQKKME
-241 AVMAIET
+241 AVLGIET
-248 RLAAKHLSRVERRDP
+248 RIAAKHLSRVERRDP
-263 MNSYHKMS
+263 LKSYHKMT
-271 YDELKSTVPGIDWD
+271 YAELKNTIPSINWD
-285 TYYSILGIEGI
+285 EYYSILGINGI
-296 KELNLAHP
+296 EVLNLAHP

-312 IINDTP
+312 IINECP
-318 MDDIKAYLEWRVIR
+318 LDDLKAYLEWRIIR
-332 STANEL
+332 STSNEL
-338 SDALE
+338 TDEIEA
-343 EETFAFYGTVL
+343 ETFAFYGTVL

-366 AVSTVD
+366 ALTAVD
-372 GALGDIIGQLYV
+372 GELGDIIGELYV
-384 AKYFPAEAKERM
+384 AKHFPPAAKERM
-396 TQLVKN
+396 TELVKN

-408 ERIDAQEWMSDVTK
+408 QRIDAQEWMSEETK

-443 DYSALTIDPELSY
+443 DYSALTIDPALSY
-456 AENCRNMSEFGWKK
+456 AENCRNMAEFGWKK
-470 HVDEKWGKPVDRD
+470 HIDEKWGKPVDRE

-553 ANWWTDEDAQKFN
+553 VNWWTDEDAKMFN

-607 QAFRKATKDNPL
+607 QAFRNATKDNPQ

-689 QEKRLNIW
+689 QEERLKIW

>member
-1 MKKVLICTAVAIG
+1 MKKLFICTAVALS
-14 LGACATKEKMET
+14 LGACTTNETMET
-26 DTTKK
+26 KLMANLDTTQ
-31 GGSVTANADH
+31 D
-41 SAAITAT
+41 
-48 KLTSNLD
+48 
-55 KGQVPGTDFFQYATG
+55 PGTDFFRYATG
-70 GWQNANPI
+70 GWQDANPL

-93 KNREQ
+93 KSKEQ
-98 LKDLV
+98 LKELV
-103 LEQAAKKGEKGS
+103 LEQAAKQSEPGS
-115 NSQKVGDLYNLVM
+115 NAQKVGDLYNMVM
-128 DSTRRNNEGVA
+128 DSTTRNAQGTA
-139 PVKPYMDAIAAMQT
+139 PVKPLMDEVAAIKA
-153 KEEIIPL
+153 KSEIIPL
-160 IAKNYIVGL
+160 MAKNTRVGI
-169 GNFFG
+169 GGFFG
-174 TGISTDIM
+174 TGIGTDIM
-182 ESNSNQLGIYQGG
+182 DSNSNQLGLYQGG
-195 LSLSEKEYYSEES
+195 LSLPEKEYYSDNDDITL
-208 EVAANIRTKFREH
+208 NIRAKFQEY
-221 VVNMFKLHGFSEQ
+221 VINMFKLHGFTAD
-234 EATAKME
+234 EAKSKME

-248 RLAAKHLSRVERRDP
+248 RIAAKHLSRVERRNP
-263 MNSYHKMS
+263 LNSYHKMS
-271 YDELKSTVPGIDWD
+271 YAELKSTIPGINWD
-285 TYYSILGIEGI
+285 EYYSILGINGI
-296 KELNLAHP
+296 EMLNLAHP

-312 IINDTP
+312 IINEMP
-318 MDDIKAYLEWRVIR
+318 LESLKSYLQWRIVR
-332 STANEL
+332 STSNEL
-338 SDALE
+338 TDAIE

-372 GALGDIIGQLYV
+372 GALGDIIGELYV
-384 AKYFPAEAKERM
+384 AKHFPPAAKERM

-402 LQIALG
+402 LQFALG
-408 ERIDAQEWMSDVTK
+408 ERIDAQEWMSEETK

-443 DYSALTIDPELSY
+443 DYSGLIVDPSLSY
-456 AENCRNMSEFGWKK
+456 AENCRRMSEFEWNK
-470 HVDEKWGKPVDRD
+470 HVEEKWGKPVDRE

-553 ANWWTDEDAQKFN
+553 ANWWTDEDAAKFN
-566 ERTQVIVDFF
+566 ERTQIIVDFF

-596 IADHGGIMISL
+596 IADHGGIMISM
-607 QAFRKATKDNPL
+607 QALRNATKDNPL
-619 PVIDGLT
+619 PVINGFT
-626 AEQRFFI
+626 PEQRFFL

-659 SRWRVNGTLPHIDAW
+659 SRWRVNGTLPHIDDW
-674 YEAFGITEESPMFVP
+674 YTAFGITENDPMFVP
-689 QEKRLNIW
+689 AEERLDVW

>member
-1 MKKVLICTAVAIG
+1 MKRIFICTALAVS
-14 LGACATKEKMET
+14 LGACTTNETMET
-26 DTTKK
+26 KLMANLDTTQ
-31 GGSVTANADH
+31 D
-41 SAAITAT
+41 
-48 KLTSNLD
+48 
-55 KGQVPGTDFFQYATG
+55 PGTDFFRYATG
-70 GWQNANPI
+70 GWQDANPL

-93 KNREQ
+93 KSREQ
-98 LKDLV
+98 LKELV
-103 LEQAAKKGEKGS
+103 LEQAAKESEPGS
-115 NSQKVGDLYNLVM
+115 NAQKVGDLYKMVM
-128 DSTRRNNEGVA
+128 DSTTRNAQGVE
-139 PVKPYMDAIAAMQT
+139 PVKPLMDEVAAL
-153 KEEIIPL
+153 KDKSEIIPL
-160 IAKNYIVGL
+160 MARNTRVGI
-169 GNFFG
+169 GGFFG
-174 TGISTDIM
+174 TGIGTDIM
-182 ESNSNQLGIYQGG
+182 DSNSNQLGLYQGG
-195 LSLSEKEYYSEES
+195 LSLPEKEYYSDNDEITL
-208 EVAANIRTKFREH
+208 NIRAKFQEY
-221 VVNMFKLHGFSEQ
+221 VVNMFKLHGF
-234 EATAKME
+234 EAAAAQKKME

-248 RLAAKHLSRVERRDP
+248 RIAAKHLSRVERRNP
-263 MNSYHKMS
+263 LNSYHKMT
-271 YDELKSTVPGIDWD
+271 YAELKNTIPGINWD
-285 TYYSILGIEGI
+285 EYYSILGINGI
-296 KELNLAHP
+296 EVLNLAHP

-312 IINDTP
+312 IIADTP
-318 MDDIKAYLEWRVIR
+318 LDDLKAYLEWRVIR
-332 STANEL
+332 STSNEL
-338 SDALE
+338 TDDIEA
-343 EETFAFYGTVL
+343 ETFAFYGTVL

-372 GALGDIIGQLYV
+372 GALGDIIGELYV
-384 AKYFPAEAKERM
+384 AKHFPPAAKERM

-402 LQIALG
+402 LQVALG
-408 ERIDAQEWMSDVTK
+408 ERIDAQEWMSDETK

-443 DYSALTIDPELSY
+443 DYSGLVIDPALSY
-456 AENCRNMSEFGWKK
+456 AENCRRMSEFGWNK
-470 HVDEKWGKPVDRD
+470 HVNEKWGKPVDRE

-511 YPFFDMEEDDAFN
+511 YPFFDMDEDDAFN

-553 ANWWTDEDAQKFN
+553 ANWWTDEDAAKFN

-596 IADHGGIMISL
+596 IADHGGLMISM
-607 QAFRKATKDNPL
+607 QAFKNATKENPL
-619 PVIDGLT
+619 PVINGFT
-626 AEQRFFI
+626 PEQRFYL

-659 SRWRVNGTLPHIDAW
+659 SRWRVNGTLPHIDDW
-674 YEAFGITEESPMFVP
+674 YTAFGITEESPMFVP
-689 QEKRLNIW
+689 LEERLKIW

>member
-1 MKKVLICTAVAIG
+1 MKRIFICTALAVS
-14 LGACATKEKMET
+14 LGACTTNETMET
-26 DTTKK
+26 KLMANLDTTQ
-31 GGSVTANADH
+31 D
-41 SAAITAT
+41 
-48 KLTSNLD
+48 
-55 KGQVPGTDFFQYATG
+55 PGTDFFRYATG
-70 GWQNANPI
+70 GWLDANPL

-93 KNREQ
+93 KSREQ
-98 LKDLV
+98 LKELV
-103 LEQAAKKGEKGS
+103 LEQAAKESEPGS
-115 NSQKVGDLYNLVM
+115 NAQKVGDLYKMVM
-128 DSTRRNNEGVA
+128 DSTTRNAQGVE
-139 PVKPYMDAIAAMQT
+139 PVKPLMDEVAAL
-153 KEEIIPL
+153 KEKSEIIPL
-160 IAKNYIVGL
+160 MARNTRVGI
-169 GNFFG
+169 GGFFG
-174 TGISTDIM
+174 TGIGTDIM
-182 ESNSNQLGIYQGG
+182 DSNSNQLGLYQGG
-195 LSLSEKEYYSEES
+195 LSLPEKEYYSDNDEITL
-208 EVAANIRTKFREH
+208 NIRTKFQEY
-221 VVNMFKLHGFSEQ
+221 VVNMFKLHGF
-234 EATAKME
+234 EAAAAQKKME

-248 RLAAKHLSRVERRDP
+248 RIAAKHLSRVERRNP
-263 MNSYHKMS
+263 LNSYHKMT
-271 YDELKSTVPGIDWD
+271 YAELKNTIPGINWD
-285 TYYSILGIEGI
+285 EYYSILGINGI
-296 KELNLAHP
+296 EVLNLAHP

-312 IINDTP
+312 IIAETP
-318 MDDIKAYLEWRVIR
+318 LDDLKAYLEWRVIR
-332 STANEL
+332 STSNEL
-338 SDALE
+338 TDDIEA
-343 EETFAFYGTVL
+343 ETFAFYGTVL

-372 GALGDIIGQLYV
+372 GALGDIIGELYV
-384 AKYFPAEAKERM
+384 AKHFPPAAKERM

-402 LQIALG
+402 LQVALG
-408 ERIDAQEWMSDVTK
+408 ERIDAQEWMSEETK

-443 DYSALTIDPELSY
+443 DYSGLVIDPALSY
-456 AENCRNMSEFGWKK
+456 AENCRRMSEFGWNK
-470 HVDEKWGKPVDRD
+470 HVNEKWGKPVDRE

-511 YPFFDMEEDDAFN
+511 YPFFDMDEDDAFN

-553 ANWWTDEDAQKFN
+553 ANWWTDEDAAKFN

-596 IADHGGIMISL
+596 IADHGGLMISM
-607 QAFRKATKDNPL
+607 QAFKNATKENPL
-619 PVIDGLT
+619 PVINGFT
-626 AEQRFFI
+626 PEQRFYL

-659 SRWRVNGTLPHIDAW
+659 ARWRVNGTLPHIDDW
-674 YEAFGITEESPMFVP
+674 YTAFGITEESPMFVP
-689 QEKRLNIW
+689 QEERLKIW